1 MSSLLQSSSGFPFS
15 RLVRQPSCDHDNH
28 LKYKIYTP
36 PPYILQTGASNERAV
51 AEKLCGRSWRLE
63 EAQVFAEIK
72 LRVKLQLFVRDGGE
86 TRGGGEV
93 ASVGQGGLGGGGQGG
108 GELER
113 IGDEEEEEEKEE
125 GERISR
131 QRRSSETDLEERGD
145 VSVRIKLQKRQLKR
159 ERKRF
164 R

>member
-1 MSSLLQSSSGFPFS
+1 M
-15 RLVRQPSCDHDNH
+15 
-28 LKYKIYTP
+28 
-36 PPYILQTGASNERAV
+36 LQTGASNERAV
-51 AEKLCGRSWRLE
+51 AEKLCGRSRRLE

-72 LRVKLQLFVRDGGE
+72 LRVKLQLFVRDGGD
-86 TRGGGEV
+86 TRDGGEV
-93 ASVGQGGLGGGGQGG
+93 ASVGQGGLGGG
-108 GELER
+108 ELDR

-145 VSVRIKLQKRQLKR
+145 VSVRIKLPKWRLKR
-159 ERKRF
+159 IWKRF

>member
-28 LKYKIYTP
+28 LKYRIYTP
-36 PPYILQTGASNERAV
+36 TPYILQTGASNERAV
-51 AEKLCGRSWRLE
+51 AEKLCGRSRRFE

-86 TRGGGEV
+86 TRGGGGV
-93 ASVGQGGLGGGGQGG
+93 ASVGQGGLGGG
-108 GELER
+108 ELDR

-159 ERKRF
+159 KRRRF